1 MLAEAETE
9 NPPEQRSSVPSTI
22 LQELRSRILRGE
34 YHPGERL
41 PPERELAKQF
51 GTNRTSL
58 REALK
63 ALQAQGL
70 VMARHGDG
78 VRVLDFVETGEMGLL
93 PHFFDVANTMQKLEI
108 ASQLMRLRTA
118 IIPQV
123 TRSAADKATE
133 AHHQELRQLVDKL
146 AEAHQGSDT
155 PALIEIELQ
164 LYRTVIDAAGSLA
177 FRWVYNSLEKIV
189 LGFLRSQPQMWIAVP
204 GFVDHWRGIA
214 SALYARN
221 GEEASARFTA
231 LLHESDAK
239 GLELLEMFRAVA
251 DPTEQS

>member
-1 MLAEAETE
+1 MLAEADTGLEE
-9 NPPEQRSSVPSTI
+9 RASVPSAI
-22 LQELRSRILRGE
+22 LQELRKRILRGD
-34 YHPGERL
+34 YKPGQRL

-78 VRVLDFVETGEMGLL
+78 VRVLDFAQTGEMGLL
-93 PHFFDVANTMQKLEI
+93 PHFFEVADIMQKLEI
-108 ASQLMRLRTA
+108 SSQLMRLRTA
-118 IIPQV
+118 IIPEV
-123 TRSAADKATE
+123 TRSAV
-133 AHHQELRQLVDKL
+133 AHGGPEHHERLRALVEQL
-146 AEAHQGSDT
+146 AEAHQASDT
-155 PALIEIELQ
+155 PALIEIELN
-164 LYRTVIDAAGSLA
+164 LYRMVIDAGGSLA

-204 GFVDHWRGIA
+204 GFVDHWRGII
-214 SALYARN
+214 SAICDRD
-221 GEEASARFTA
+221 GEEAASRFTA
-231 LLHESDAK
+231 LLSESDAK

-251 DPTEQS
+251 DQNI